1 MLYYS
6 SKFAKDTNAFW
17 YFCRDIVYVLFHER
31 FSSISTW
38 GNFVT
43 FSLSMTIVSIF
54 KKGSDSLKNLF
65 FFFFFFFFFWGWV
78 KCGIFFL
85 LNSAIIYLLWT
96 SEIFC
101 YVHRSYQKKCHL
113 SLCLKEVN
121 WYRQQTLLD
130 LVFLS
135 IFNIIYVNYEEWWP
149 KMDPWVHHIR
159 LLSRQIFWCY
169 CRHHRRCIEFGLKDN
184 FWTTINMHHKAL
196 VYLNVFHDLLCQ
208 MLS

>member
-65 FFFFFFFFFWGWV
+65 FFFFFFFFLRLGEMWN
-78 KCGIFFL
+78 IFFVKFSDHLFALNQWDIL
-85 LNSAIIYLLWT
+85 LRSQVI
-96 SEIFC
+96 SEKMSSQFMPE
-101 YVHRSYQKKCHL
+101 RSK
-113 SLCLKEVN
+113 
-121 WYRQQTLLD
+121 
-130 LVFLS
+130 LVS
-135 IFNIIYVNYEEWWP
+135 
-149 KMDPWVHHIR
+149 
-159 LLSRQIFWCY
+159 S
-169 CRHHRRCIEFGLKDN
+169 
-184 FWTTINMHHKAL
+184 T
-196 VYLNVFHDLLCQ
+196 NVTRFSFSEHF
-208 MLS
+208 